1 MSATITNWREQIDA
15 VDTELLRLL
24 NKRAELAI
32 EVSELK
38 RRVAAPLCDPQR
50 ERQVLLRA
58 RRANSG
64 PLDDQAIAK
73 IFQCIMDE
81 SRRAEEL
88 VTQLST

>member
-1 MSATITNWREQIDA
+1 MSTIANWRERIDE
-15 VDTELLRLL
+15 VDAELLRLL
-24 NKRAELAI
+24 NMRAEFAI
-32 EVSELK
+32 EIGALK
-38 RRVAAPLCDPQR
+38 RLTEAPVLDPQR

-64 PLDDQAIAK
+64 PLDDDSVAR

-88 VTQLST
+88 LTEVTA

>member
-1 MSATITNWREQIDA
+1 MSATIANWRDRIDE

-32 EVSELK
+32 EIGALK
-38 RRVAAPLCDPQR
+38 RSTEAPLWDPQR

-64 PLDDQAIAK
+64 PLDEEAVAR

-88 VTQLST
+88 LTEVSV